1 VIEAERRIAGDILND
16 AFSGRLAGPALARRL
31 ELVGF
36 RATGRLTA
44 LVLEARDA
52 TSRSLEDLAWAADA
66 VLGRRAPAARTAVVG
81 ERVAALVSGG
91 EVRAHADALAGELG
105 AVGDELGPGPLR
117 VGIGN
122 PAEPPD
128 VRDSYLSAVFAL
140 RAAPVHWRIASPED
154 LGAFDLLLGAQSR
167 PVLEGFVRSLLGPLI
182 ERDRERSSE
191 LVESLRAFL
200 AASGRWEQ
208 GAEALGVHR
217 HTLRYRM
224 RQAETLLDRDLS
236 SAEDRLELWLA
247 LKALE
252 VLDE

>member
-1 VIEAERRIAGDILND
+1 
-16 AFSGRLAGPALARRL
+16 
-31 ELVGF
+31 
-36 RATGRLTA
+36 
-44 LVLEARDA
+44 
-52 TSRSLEDLAWAADA
+52 
-66 VLGRRAPAARTAVVG
+66 
-81 ERVAALVSGG
+81 
-91 EVRAHADALAGELG
+91 
-105 AVGDELGPGPLR
+105 
-117 VGIGN
+117 
-122 PAEPPD
+122 
-128 VRDSYLSAVFAL
+128 
-140 RAAPVHWRIASPED
+140 
-154 LGAFDLLLGAQSR
+154 
-167 PVLEGFVRSLLGPLI
+167 
-182 ERDRERSSE
+182 